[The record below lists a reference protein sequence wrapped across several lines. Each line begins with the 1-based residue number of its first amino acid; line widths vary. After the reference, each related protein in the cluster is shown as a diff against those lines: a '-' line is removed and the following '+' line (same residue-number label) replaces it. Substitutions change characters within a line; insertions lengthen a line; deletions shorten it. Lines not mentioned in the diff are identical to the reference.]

1 MKKVCSKC
9 RKEKDVEEFTVGK
22 VGKKGQKYYGHCKIC
37 HAQYNKKSTEE
48 LSDKYIKEKL
58 KERGFDQQTVNEIPQ
73 LIEIKRQSIRLKRQ
87 IWQQLKISTTSSN
100 S

>member
-37 HAQYNKKSTEE
+37 HAQYNKKPTEE

-58 KERGFDQQTVNEIPQ
+58 KERGFDQQTIEEIPQ

-87 IWQQLKISTTSSN
+87 IWQRNSTTSFSN
-100 S
+100 